1 MQIRTRIDRA
11 LKKKSDAV
19 LKGIGL
25 DAGPFVSLAL
35 TQLVNRRGLPFA
47 VTEADA
53 GYFAADY
60 GLTARQAARA
70 GEAMRAA
77 AAYGQPHLH
86 AGLGLR
92 RIPPFVECRCGLDL
106 RLILQRE
113 GGALVFHF
121 CGPHD
126 AVESF
131 LKNRR

>member
-1 MQIRTRIDRA
+1 MATVQIRTGIDRN

-60 GLTARQAARA
+60 GLTARQTARA
-70 GEAMRAA
+70 G
-77 AAYGQPHLH
+77 
-86 AGLGLR
+86 
-92 RIPPFVECRCGLDL
+92 
-106 RLILQRE
+106 
-113 GGALVFHF
+113 GG
-121 CGPHD
+121 D
-126 AVESF
+126 AP
-131 LKNRR
+131 